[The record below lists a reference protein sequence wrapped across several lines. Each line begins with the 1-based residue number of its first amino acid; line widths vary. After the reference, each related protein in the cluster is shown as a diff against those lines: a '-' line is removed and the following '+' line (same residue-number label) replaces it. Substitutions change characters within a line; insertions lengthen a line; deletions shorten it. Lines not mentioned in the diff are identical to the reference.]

1 MYKKIICICFFL
13 LSLLFVGCSDVFINY
28 TKSAEILQVSRNDNK
43 YEVKI
48 VIKEKNSNEKEIQ
61 RNIMSTEGDTIKEC
75 IEKIR
80 FSENENVL
88 LSSVQ
93 YIIINNI
100 TSKNVIKNI
109 CKEFAEIKTI
119 SPKSYMF
126 FSFTD
131 TINDKTMDFLQS
143 KLKNIQ
149 NINFRTGNELY
160 LISSHCVDNLH
171 SLLIPIIKTT
181 DNNIYCKYIGVC
193 DKDFSVLD
201 IEDFKFISNE
211 LLKFKPYTIN
221 IENNIIDIKDI
232 VYTSEILKESDNTVK
247 INIIIS
253 PIAYI
258 RENIQKGELKKIKIE
273 VANKFKEKAEK
284 YTNEKYTENLLYKFI
299 RHSRK
304 NQEILENSENIEFN
318 ITVNTD
324 FISS

>member
-1 MYKKIICICFFL
+1 MYKKIIYICFFL

-43 YEVKI
+43 YEVKV
-48 VIKEKNSNEKEIQ
+48 VIKEKKSNEKEIQ
-61 RNIMSTEGDTIKEC
+61 RNTISTEGNTIKDC

-119 SPKSYMF
+119 SPKSYVY

-131 TINDKTMDFLQS
+131 TINDKTIDFLQS

-149 NINFRTGNELY
+149 SINFRSGNELY
-160 LISSHCVDNLH
+160 SISSHSIDNLYP
-171 SLLIPIIKTT
+171 LLMPIIKTT
-181 DNNIYCKYIGVC
+181 EDNIYCNYIGVC

-201 IEDFKFISNE
+201 MEDLKFISNE
-211 LLKFKPYTIN
+211 ILKFKPYTIN

-232 VYTSEILKESDNTVK
+232 VYTSEIVKNSDSTVK
-247 INIIIS
+247 INIIVS
-253 PIAYI
+253 PIAYV
-258 RENIQKGELKKIKIE
+258 RENIPKGELEKIKTEVAKKI
-273 VANKFKEKAEK
+273 KEKAEK
-284 YTNEKYTENLLYKFI
+284 YTNEKFTDNLLYKFI
-299 RHSRK
+299 KHSRK
-304 NQEILENSENIEFN
+304 NQEILENSENINFN